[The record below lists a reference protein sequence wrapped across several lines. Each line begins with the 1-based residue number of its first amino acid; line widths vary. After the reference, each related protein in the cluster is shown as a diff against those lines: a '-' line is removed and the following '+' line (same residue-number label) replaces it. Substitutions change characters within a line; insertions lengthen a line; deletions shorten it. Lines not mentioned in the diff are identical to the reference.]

1 MKVIRCVPAALVA
14 GTLGLLVAC
23 SSSSTT
29 TGTQTFAGATSNT
42 NASTI
47 AITGTGVVADHGSL
61 ILNNSSTNKAVLQ
74 MSDGNVNV
82 THSKGNNNGNGTTT
96 VDQAKCS
103 VKNVVSGTYTV
114 AGGTGKYAGAT
125 GNGNY
130 KISFVGTFAL
140 TDGKCQVTQSSTPVS
155 GTEAFHATG
164 PLTLKG

>member
-1 MKVIRCVPAALVA
+1 MKVIRCVPGFLAAGA
-14 GTLGLLVAC
+14 LGLLVAC

-61 ILNNSSTNKAVLQ
+61 ILNNSSSDKAVLQ
-74 MSDGNVNV
+74 MSDGNLDV
-82 THSKGNNNGNGTTT
+82 THSKGNNNGNGTTS

-103 VKNVVSGTYTV
+103 VKNVVTGTYSV
-114 AGGTGKYAGAT
+114 KGGTGKYAGAT

-130 KISFVGTFAL
+130 TISFVGTFAL
-140 TDGKCQVTQSSTPVS
+140 TGGKCQVTQNSNPVS

-164 PLTLKG
+164 PLTVKG